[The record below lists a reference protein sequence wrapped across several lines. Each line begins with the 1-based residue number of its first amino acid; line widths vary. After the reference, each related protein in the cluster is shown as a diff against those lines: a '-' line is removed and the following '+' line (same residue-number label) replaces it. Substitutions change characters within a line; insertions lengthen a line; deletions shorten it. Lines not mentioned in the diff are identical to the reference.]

1 MNQTSSP
8 SAPAVVDPRLTT
20 DPRPDFFAAADQA
33 VRLIDGLAPADLDRP
48 TPCDDYDVRTLV
60 AHLLTVFRRIT
71 HVATGGGWTEGPQVI
86 TGVPDESLA
95 TVAAADRDRLV
106 QVWSDDTVLERI
118 LSLPPGVQVPGRIGA
133 FRYTQEL
140 VTHAWDLAAAVGRV
154 DQLDPALAEP
164 VIIGAQQ
171 FVPRD
176 AREGFPFGAV
186 VDVADDAGP
195 YERLVGWLGRDPN
208 WTPSA

>member
-1 MNQTSSP
+1 
-8 SAPAVVDPRLTT
+8 
-20 DPRPDFFAAADQA
+20 
-33 VRLIDGLAPADLDRP
+33 
-48 TPCDDYDVRTLV
+48 VRTLV

-71 HVATGGGWTEGPQVI
+71 YVATGGGWAEVPQVI

-106 QVWSDDTVLERI
+106 QVWSDDAVLERI